1 MCFELATF
9 GNALGVRADFIPEH
23 FRNGSGLSGLGTP
36 KVSGSV
42 DSH

>member
-23 FRNGSGLSGLGTP
+23 LSKLGIINHLDLKGIQNGT
-36 KVSGSV
+36 
-42 DSH
+42 